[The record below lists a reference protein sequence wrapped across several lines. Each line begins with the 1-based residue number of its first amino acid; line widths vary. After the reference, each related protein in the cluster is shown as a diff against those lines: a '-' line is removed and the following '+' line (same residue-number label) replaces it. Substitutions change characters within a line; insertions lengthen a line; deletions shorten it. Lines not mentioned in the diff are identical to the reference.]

1 MERGPLIRILK
12 SMEGTD
18 MELDLIISG
27 QNNPFEVRN
36 VEKAIELHS
45 SHGISITTKQ
55 NQIWIDASHV
65 AGAYQVRADAK

>member
-1 MERGPLIRILK
+1 MERGPLIRTLK
-12 SMEGTD
+12 LMEGTE

-27 QNNPFEVRN
+27 QTSRFEIRN

-65 AGAYQVRADAK
+65 AGAYQVRADT